1 VARALAE
8 LGYAVGHV
16 GGPDQPPKG
25 STDEQVLAHSR
36 RTNQVIVTSNHDM
49 IELCAEA
56 GETLVWLDP
65 YGRKLNYRK
74 MVLRCF
80 DGIEQWE
87 AMLSGQRVCVHSL
100 STKTNAV
107 PLDQAAA
114 MARRRI
120 AKAQARERRI
130 RRQRLEQQTEHFDL

>member
-1 VARALAE
+1 MPLA
-8 LGYAVGHV
+8 G
-16 GGPDQPPKG
+16 
-25 STDEQVLAHSR
+25 
-36 RTNQVIVTSNHDM
+36 
-49 IELCAEA
+49 
-56 GETLVWLDP
+56 
-65 YGRKLNYRK
+65 
-74 MVLRCF
+74 

-87 AMLSGQRVCVHSL
+87 VMLSGERMCIHSL

-130 RRQRLEQQTEHFDL
+130 RRQRLEQQMEHFDL